1 VIATLNCSKAEDR
14 IPAWHPRFLV
24 MVPAIR
30 RTAEIC
36 FRKLR
41 PDLRH
46 EMVQEVIANASL
58 AYWRLVERGREHL
71 AYPSALAR
79 FAIAQVRHGRQVGN
93 RLNVRDVSSRYAQQ
107 RKGFHVERLD
117 QFNEEE
123 NCWQE
128 IVVEDKKSTPADIA
142 ITRIDFADWLG
153 TMPALRRKI
162 AQCLA
167 TGESTFDT
175 ARRFALSP
183 ARISQLRREFQASW
197 QAFHGE
203 QPSAA
208 TGVAC

>member
-1 VIATLNCSKAEDR
+1 
-14 IPAWHPRFLV
+14 

-36 FRKLR
+36 FRKFC
-41 PDLRH
+41 PDRRQ
-46 EMVQEVIANASL
+46 EMVQEVIANALL

-79 FAIAQVRHGRQVGN
+79 FAIAQIRHGRQVGT
-93 RLNVRDVSSRYAQQ
+93 RLNVRDVSSRYCQLK
-107 RKGFHVERLD
+107 KGIQLQRLD
-117 QFNEEE
+117 QFDVSDDEWKEVL
-123 NCWQE
+123 
-128 IVVEDKKSTPADIA
+128 IEDRRATPAEVA
-142 ITRIDFADWLG
+142 ASRIDFADWLS

-162 AQCLA
+162 ARCLA
-167 TGESTFDT
+167 TGESTFD
-175 ARRFALSP
+175 AAKRFAVSP
-183 ARISQLRREFQASW
+183 GRISQLRREFQASW

>member
-1 VIATLNCSKAEDR
+1 MIATLNCSKADDR
-14 IPAWHPRFLV
+14 IPSWHPRFLAI
-24 MVPAIR
+24 VPAIR

-41 PDLRH
+41 PDLRQ
-46 EMVQEVIANASL
+46 EMVQEVIANALL

-71 AYPSALAR
+71 ACPSALAR
-79 FAIAQVRHGRQVGN
+79 FAIAQVRHGRQVGS

-128 IVVEDKKSTPADIA
+128 IIVEDKKSTPADIA
-142 ITRIDFADWLG
+142 IIRIDFADWLG
-153 TMPALRRKI
+153 NMPSLRRKI

-167 TGESTFDT
+167 TGESTF
-175 ARRFALSP
+175 AAAKRFAVSP
-183 ARISQLRREFQASW
+183 SRISQLRREFQASW
-197 QAFHGE
+197 DAFHSE
-203 QPSAA
+203 PVAA

>member
-1 VIATLNCSKAEDR
+1 MIES
-14 IPAWHPRFLV
+14 PHWHPRFLA

-41 PDLRH
+41 PDLRQ
-46 EMVQEVIANASL
+46 EMVDEVIVSAL
-58 AYWRLVERGREHL
+58 AGYARLVERGKEEL
-71 AYPSALAR
+71 AFASALAR
-79 FAIAQVRHGRQVGN
+79 FAVFQVRQGRQVGT
-93 RLNVRDVSSRYAQQ
+93 RLNVRDVTSRYAQLQ
-107 RKGFHVERLD
+107 KGIHVERLD
-117 QFNEEE
+117 QFNDEE

-128 IVVEDKKSTPADIA
+128 IVVEDKKSTPADVA
-142 ITRIDFADWLG
+142 ITRIDFAEWLG
-153 TMPALRRKI
+153 TMSALRRKI

-167 TGESTFDT
+167 TGESTLEA
-175 ARRFALSP
+175 ARRFAVSP
-183 ARISQLRREFQASW
+183 GRISQLRREFQASW